1 LLTTALL
8 TATAFLAATTA
19 LFLAFALLAFTFL
32 SLAISLLAALLPG
45 TRRLARFVRIVLC
58 FHSTFHCYYYWLVT
72 GLYAVS
78 DQASSFLEIAL

>member
-1 LLTTALL
+1 
-8 TATAFLAATTA
+8 LAATTA
-19 LFLAFALLAFTFL
+19 LFLAFALLAFAFL
-32 SLAISLLAALLPG
+32 SLAISLAALLPG

-58 FHSTFHCYYYWLVT
+58 FHITFHCYYYWFVI